1 MVMSW
6 SKLLNPERIRKSTS
20 KGLDHRIE
28 FERDYDRTIFS
39 TPVRRLQDKAQVF
52 PLEPNDSVRT
62 RLTHS
67 LEVST
72 VSKGIAISVS
82 QWMLDNKYIESYMAR
97 QIETIASTCGLVHDL
112 GNPPFGHS
120 GEDAVREWFKE
131 KQINDLKYF
140 FENNNELAKDF
151 LNFDGNAQTLR
162 LLTRLQVLADFNGLN
177 LTVGTLSAACKYIAS
192 SSTIGIDGLHE
203 FSKLGV
209 FNSEIDV
216 FRKIQEYTGTTGCRN
231 PITFL
236 VEAADDIVYS
246 IVDIEDGVK
255 KRIISWERIKKELI
269 DKVTSDIGKEL
280 LEQSFQFTEKI
291 VQLKPDE
298 IISDIS
304 DEIHV
309 TAFRTAYIWTVI
321 QSVVEEFKN
330 SYNSIMTGEYHDE
343 LVKNCGAKELVK
355 ACKEIGREIIYCSH
369 ETLELELLGRHI
381 IKKLLDLFW
390 EGAKHYE
397 GTFIRTNTFHGKIL
411 ALMSKNYKMVF
422 IHNKNFDLEYRR
434 LQLITDQLCGMT
446 DTYSCD
452 LYKKLNNGKF

>member
-1 MVMSW
+1 MSW
-6 SKLLNPERIRKSTS
+6 EKLLDPKRIRISTS
-20 KGLDHRIE
+20 KNSDHRIE

-52 PLEPNDSVRT
+52 PLERNDAVRT

-82 QWMLDNKYIESYMAR
+82 QWLVKNNYINPNMAR
-97 QIETIASTCGLVHDL
+97 QVETIASTCGLVHDL

-120 GEDAVREWFKE
+120 GEDAVREWFEE
-131 KQINDLKYF
+131 KNKTELNDF
-140 FENNNELAKDF
+140 FIKNNDLAKDF

-162 LLTRLQVLADFNGLN
+162 LLTKLQVLADFNGLN
-177 LTVGTLSAACKYIAS
+177 LTYGTLSAACKYIAT
-192 SSTIGIDGLHE
+192 SSTLKSNDFHE

-209 FNSEIDV
+209 FNSEKNV
-216 FRKIQEYTGTTGCRN
+216 FDNVQKSTGTTNCRN

-255 KRIISWERIKKELI
+255 KHIINWEKFEKELI
-269 DKVTSDIGKEL
+269 NKVNSEIGKKL
-280 LEQSFQFTEKI
+280 LEKAIEFTHKI
-291 VQLKPDE
+291 VQLKPSE
-298 IISDIS
+298 TISGIS
-304 DEIHV
+304 DEIYV
-309 TAFRTAYIWTVI
+309 TAFRTAYIGI
-321 QSVVEEFKN
+321 IIDSVVKEFKN
-330 SYNSIMTGEYHDE
+330 SYNSIMTGSYHDE
-343 LVKNCGAKELVK
+343 LVKKCEAKELVK
-355 ACKEIGREIIYCSH
+355 SCKDVGREIIYCSH

-397 GTFIRTNTFHGKIL
+397 GQFIRTNTFHGKIL

-422 IHNKNFDLEYRR
+422 INNIHLDLKYRQ

-452 LYKKLNNGKF
+452 LYRKLTNGRI